1 MGAMT
6 DKEPCSPQGWT
17 LDTLK
22 EYLTSRI
29 DGLKENVGTAMT
41 AADKAIAKAETASDK
56 RFESVNEFRKSLD
69 DMVNTLLPRQEYRVQ
84 HDALVEKVSEI
95 GQRLLIVETA
105 KTTKR
110 EGIGTLGA
118 IIVGVIGG
126 MGALA
131 AVGALILAL
140 TRHG

>member
-1 MGAMT
+1 MA
-6 DKEPCSPQGWT
+6 EPCSPQGWT

-41 AADKAIAKAETASDK
+41 AADKAIAKAETAADK

-69 DMVNTLLPRQEYRVQ
+69 DMVNTLMPRSEYSVQ
-84 HDALVEKVSEI
+84 HQALVEKVNDLF
-95 GQRLLIVETA
+95 QRLLIVETA
-105 KTTKR
+105 SSTKR

-118 IIVGVIGG
+118 IVVGVLGG

-140 TRHG
+140 TRRG